1 MALSS
6 GKIDRYEY
14 LTSEETLP
22 SNQQQIIEP
31 NKFSYS
37 PLEKLLKKK
46 KKPIEDQRKKQTDAL
61 VALKR
66 KNDAKVKL
74 DKTLSSIFNDYFKD
88 RLNEIK
94 K

>member
-1 MALSS
+1 M
-6 GKIDRYEY
+6 
-14 LTSEETLP
+14 P

-31 NKFSYS
+31 NKFTYS
-37 PLEKLLKKK
+37 PLEQLLKKK
-46 KKPIEDQRKKQTDAL
+46 QPIEDQRKKQTDAL

-66 KNDAKVKL
+66 KNNAKVKL

>member
-6 GKIDRYEY
+6 DKIDKYEY

-31 NKFSYS
+31 TKFTYS
-37 PLEKLLKKK
+37 PLEKLLKK

-88 RLNEIK
+88 RLDEIK